1 MEWIK
6 QILAKHT
13 KEDGTLDME
22 AANKEI
28 DKEFPVNAVPKDQY
42 NNLSSQLA
50 EANKTLKSLEAKTK
64 DNPDVQKELADL
76 KEKADALEKEN
87 KDLKINSQVS
97 AALQSVGAKDID
109 YALFKLGE
117 LELDKDGNVKDLE
130 SKVKN
135 LKASIPD
142 YFEKKDTLDDK
153 SKKRLKIKLAINQLI
168 TNCQKGRNQTKKIHL
183 KQSYQNT
190 SNWRNFLWLQNFTRN
205 NMQAY

>member
-13 KEDGTLDME
+13 KEDGTVDTE

-28 DKEFPVNAVPKDQY
+28 DKEFPTHAVPKDQY

-50 EANKTLKSLEAKTK
+50 EANKTLKSLEEKTK
-64 DNPDVQKELADL
+64 DNPDVQSELADL

-97 AALQSVGAKDID
+97 AALQSAGAKDVD

-130 SKVKN
+130 SKVKD

-142 YFEKKDTLDDK
+142 YFEKKDTPEDK
-153 SKKRLKIKLAINQLI
+153 SNKKNENKAGYQTFDNKLPKGKDSEEKDPFEAILS
-168 TNCQKGRNQTKKIHL
+168 K
-183 KQSYQNT
+183 YE
-190 SNWRNFLWLQNFTRN
+190 
-205 NMQAY
+205 

>member
-87 KDLKINSQVS
+87 KELKINSQVS
-97 AALQSVGAKDID
+97 AALQSAGAKDVD

-130 SKVKN
+130 SKVKD

-142 YFEKKDTLDDK
+142 YFKADDPEDKKTQSGYKPIDTKLPGAQPPK
-153 SKKRLKIKLAINQLI
+153 SFTLEEIGKMTPQEINE
-168 TNCQKGRNQTKKIHL
+168 
-183 KQSYQNT
+183 
-190 SNWRNFLWLQNFTRN
+190 NWEAVGASLGGNE
-205 NMQAY
+205 

>member
-13 KEDGTLDME
+13 KEDGTLDVE

-42 NNLSSQLA
+42 NNLSSQLV
-50 EANKTLKSLEAKTK
+50 EANKTLKSLEEKTK
-64 DNPDVQKELADL
+64 DNPDIQKTLADL

-97 AALQSVGAKDID
+97 AALQSEGAKDID

-130 SKVKN
+130 SKVKD

-142 YFEKKDTLDDK
+142 YFKADDPEDKKTQSGYKPIDT
-153 SKKRLKIKLAINQLI
+153 KLP
-168 TNCQKGRNQTKKIHL
+168 GNQTPKSFSLEEIGKMTPQEI
-183 KQSYQNT
+183 NE
-190 SNWRNFLWLQNFTRN
+190 NWEAVGASLGGNE
-205 NMQAY
+205 

>member
-6 QILAKHT
+6 QILAKHM

-97 AALQSVGAKDID
+97 AALQSAGAKDID

-130 SKVKN
+130 SKVKD

-142 YFEKKDTLDDK
+142 YFEKKDTLDDN
-153 SKKRLKIKLAINQLI
+153 SKKKTENKSGYQPIDNKL
-168 TNCQKGRNQTKKIHL
+168 QKGKEPN
-183 KQSYQNT
+183 
-190 SNWRNFLWLQNFTRN
+190 
-205 NMQAY
+205 

>member
-6 QILAKHT
+6 QILAKHM

-97 AALQSVGAKDID
+97 AALQSAGAKDID
-109 YALFKLGE
+109 YALFKLGK

-130 SKVKN
+130 SKVKD

-168 TNCQKGRNQTKKIHL
+168 TNCQKGRNQTKRSI
-183 KQSYQNT
+183 
-190 SNWRNFLWLQNFTRN
+190 
-205 NMQAY
+205 